1 MLCGNYILSNRS
13 EWTFYFLSSVQ
24 FNFTIGEKIFLN
36 LLVTSTLLSV
46 AAPLVSGKVEADV
59 VSTRDSSRSP
69 LISAEV
75 GLDAGKEKQ
84 VWSDEKVEQ
93 LTETLSELHPEFTKE
108 YLKKLVK
115 SQLNDTGIPAL
126 SKNDVIN
133 SHLTGTLSAKANWKG
148 ITVAQMGAIIDT
160 IIGTVVG
167 GGAGALTNAGLKA
180 AIRRMGR
187 KELTR
192 VVRQKLIRRFGT
204 AGAISS
210 KVIDTALNYSS
221 PGTMIAK
228 YWDRH
233 DAYPNNGRINFW

>member
-1 MLCGNYILSNRS
+1 MK
-13 EWTFYFLSSVQ
+13 TKKF
-24 FNFTIGEKIFLN
+24 FLN

>member
-1 MLCGNYILSNRS
+1 MK
-13 EWTFYFLSSVQ
+13 TK
-24 FNFTIGEKIFLN
+24 KIFLN

-160 IIGTVVG
+160 IIGTVGG

>member
-1 MLCGNYILSNRS
+1 MK
-13 EWTFYFLSSVQ
+13 TK
-24 FNFTIGEKIFLN
+24 KIFLN

-93 LTETLSELHPEFTKE
+93 LAETLSELHPEFTKE

-133 SHLTGTLSAKANWKG
+133 SHLTGTLSAKANW
-148 ITVAQMGAIIDT
+148 
-160 IIGTVVG
+160 
-167 GGAGALTNAGLKA
+167 
-180 AIRRMGR
+180 
-187 KELTR
+187 
-192 VVRQKLIRRFGT
+192 
-204 AGAISS
+204 
-210 KVIDTALNYSS
+210 
-221 PGTMIAK
+221 
-228 YWDRH
+228 
-233 DAYPNNGRINFW
+233 

>member
-1 MLCGNYILSNRS
+1 MK
-13 EWTFYFLSSVQ
+13 TK
-24 FNFTIGEKIFLN
+24 KIFLN

>member
-1 MLCGNYILSNRS
+1 MK
-13 EWTFYFLSSVQ
+13 TK
-24 FNFTIGEKIFLN
+24 KIFLN

-210 KVIDTALNYSS
+210 KVIGTALNYSS

>member
-1 MLCGNYILSNRS
+1 MK
-13 EWTFYFLSSVQ
+13 TK
-24 FNFTIGEKIFLN
+24 KIFLN

-84 VWSDEKVEQ
+84 VWSDEKGEQ

>member
-1 MLCGNYILSNRS
+1 MKNK
-13 EWTFYFLSSVQ
+13 
-24 FNFTIGEKIFLN
+24 KIFLN

-46 AAPLVSGKVEADV
+46 TAPLVSGKVEADV

-84 VWSDEKVEQ
+84 VWSDKKVEQ

-108 YLKKLVK
+108 YLKKLVM

-126 SKNDVIN
+126 SKNDVVN

-160 IIGTVVG
+160 IIGTVVV

-228 YWDRH
+228 YWDQH
-233 DAYPNNGRINFW
+233 DAHPNNGRINFW

>member
-1 MLCGNYILSNRS
+1 MK
-13 EWTFYFLSSVQ
+13 TK
-24 FNFTIGEKIFLN
+24 KIFLN

-93 LTETLSELHPEFTKE
+93 LTETLSELHPELTTE
-108 YLKKLVK
+108 YLIKLVK

>member
-1 MLCGNYILSNRS
+1 M
-13 EWTFYFLSSVQ
+13 
-24 FNFTIGEKIFLN
+24 
-36 LLVTSTLLSV
+36 TSTLLSV

-233 DAYPNNGRINFW
+233 DAYPNNGGINFW

>member
-1 MLCGNYILSNRS
+1 MK
-13 EWTFYFLSSVQ
+13 TK
-24 FNFTIGEKIFLN
+24 KIFLN

-93 LTETLSELHPEFTKE
+93 LTDTLSELHPEFTKE

>member
-1 MLCGNYILSNRS
+1 MK
-13 EWTFYFLSSVQ
+13 TK
-24 FNFTIGEKIFLN
+24 KIFLN

-210 KVIDTALNYSS
+210 KAIDTALNYSS

>member
-1 MLCGNYILSNRS
+1 MK
-13 EWTFYFLSSVQ
+13 TK
-24 FNFTIGEKIFLN
+24 KIFLN

-221 PGTMIAK
+221 PGTMLAK

>member
-1 MLCGNYILSNRS
+1 MK
-13 EWTFYFLSSVQ
+13 TK
-24 FNFTIGEKIFLN
+24 KIFLN

-148 ITVAQMGAIIDT
+148 IIVAQMGAIIDT

-187 KELTR
+187 KERTR

>member
-1 MLCGNYILSNRS
+1 MK
-13 EWTFYFLSSVQ
+13 TK
-24 FNFTIGEKIFLN
+24 KIFLN

-160 IIGTVVG
+160 IIGTVVV

>member
-1 MLCGNYILSNRS
+1 MK
-13 EWTFYFLSSVQ
+13 TK
-24 FNFTIGEKIFLN
+24 KIFLN

-75 GLDAGKEKQ
+75 GLDAGMEKQ

>member
-1 MLCGNYILSNRS
+1 MK
-13 EWTFYFLSSVQ
+13 TK
-24 FNFTIGEKIFLN
+24 KIFLN

-233 DAYPNNGRINFW
+233 DAYPNNGGINFW

>member
-1 MLCGNYILSNRS
+1 MK
-13 EWTFYFLSSVQ
+13 TK
-24 FNFTIGEKIFLN
+24 KIFLN

-148 ITVAQMGAIIDT
+148 ITVAQMRAIIDT

>member
-1 MLCGNYILSNRS
+1 MK
-13 EWTFYFLSSVQ
+13 TK
-24 FNFTIGEKIFLN
+24 KIFLN

-233 DAYPNNGRINFW
+233 DAYPNNGRIYFL

>member
-1 MLCGNYILSNRS
+1 MK
-13 EWTFYFLSSVQ
+13 TK
-24 FNFTIGEKIFLN
+24 KIFLN

-204 AGAISS
+204 AGAC
-210 KVIDTALNYSS
+210 KPG
-221 PGTMIAK
+221 PGT
-228 YWDRH
+228 
-233 DAYPNNGRINFW
+233 GL

>member
-1 MLCGNYILSNRS
+1 MK
-13 EWTFYFLSSVQ
+13 TK
-24 FNFTIGEKIFLN
+24 KIFLN

-160 IIGTVVG
+160 IIGTIVG

-228 YWDRH
+228 
-233 DAYPNNGRINFW
+233 

>member
-1 MLCGNYILSNRS
+1 MK
-13 EWTFYFLSSVQ
+13 TK
-24 FNFTIGEKIFLN
+24 KIFLN

-210 KVIDTALNYSS
+210 KVIDTDLNYSS

>member
-1 MLCGNYILSNRS
+1 MK
-13 EWTFYFLSSVQ
+13 TK
-24 FNFTIGEKIFLN
+24 KIFLN

-228 YWDRH
+228 YWDRY
-233 DAYPNNGRINFW
+233 DANPNNGGIKFW

>member
-1 MLCGNYILSNRS
+1 MIK
-13 EWTFYFLSSVQ
+13 SVQ
-24 FNFTIGEKIFLN
+24 FIIAIYEKIFLN

>member
-1 MLCGNYILSNRS
+1 M
-13 EWTFYFLSSVQ
+13 
-24 FNFTIGEKIFLN
+24 
-36 LLVTSTLLSV
+36 TSTLLSV